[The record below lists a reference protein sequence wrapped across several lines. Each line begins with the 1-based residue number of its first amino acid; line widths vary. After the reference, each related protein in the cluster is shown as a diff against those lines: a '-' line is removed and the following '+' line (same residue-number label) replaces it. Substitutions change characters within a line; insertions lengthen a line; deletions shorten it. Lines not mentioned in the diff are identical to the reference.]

1 MQKIK
6 EFLGRP
12 EISAVAGGHGKR
24 KVMRT
29 LFKDTTKLTYC
40 TGGLELHAKEDLGS
54 ARLIKGI

>member
-6 EFLGRP
+6 ESLGRP
-12 EISAVAGGHGKR
+12 AISAVARGHGKK

-29 LFKDTTKLTYC
+29 LYKDTTELTYC

-54 ARLIKGI
+54 ARLIKGT